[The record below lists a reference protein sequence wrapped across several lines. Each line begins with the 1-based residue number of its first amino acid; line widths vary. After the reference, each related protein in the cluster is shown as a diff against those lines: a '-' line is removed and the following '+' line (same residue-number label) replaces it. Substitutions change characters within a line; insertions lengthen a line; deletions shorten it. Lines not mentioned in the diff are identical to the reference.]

1 MRRLLV
7 LGALAAL
14 TAIPSAAAALQP
26 VRRDADHPRVRAGTI
41 AIPPEHRQGRVRVVV
56 RLLTAAGLG
65 AVAGLQ
71 RERAHKPAGLR
82 THMLV
87 ALGSALFIIVPI
99 ELGLACSLP
108 QVMQG
113 VATGIG
119 FIGAGAILKLQ
130 ESRDIQGLTT
140 AAGIWM
146 TAAVGVAVG
155 LGGLGIAIV
164 ATVLTWMIL
173 SALIRIEQRLIR
185 RESEMSKSTRSLSTS
200 GHDAESSR

>member
-1 MRRLLV
+1 MDILLSEL
-7 LGALAAL
+7 LGG
-14 TAIPSAAAALQP
+14 LQNW
-26 VRRDADHPRVRAGTI
+26 
-41 AIPPEHRQGRVRVVV
+41 EEFMRVVV
-56 RLLTAAGLG
+56 RLLAAAGLG

-99 ELGLACSLP
+99 ELGLADSLA

-173 SALIRIEQRLIR
+173 SALIRIEHRLIR
-185 RESEMSKSTRSLSTS
+185 REAEMSKSTRSLSTS

>member
-1 MRRLLV
+1 MDMLLSEL
-7 LGALAAL
+7 LGGLRNWEEL
-14 TAIPSAAAALQP
+14 
-26 VRRDADHPRVRAGTI
+26 
-41 AIPPEHRQGRVRVVV
+41 VRVVI
-56 RLLTAAGLG
+56 RLLAAAGLG

-99 ELGLACSLP
+99 EIGLAGSLP

-173 SALIRIEQRLIR
+173 SALIRIEQRVIR
-185 RESEMSKSTRSLSTS
+185 REAEMSKSTRSVSTS